1 MKGFDKVLSKLIES
15 ENNNSITQMNNMELR
30 YTNKLLKMEIIG
42 LKMEIIS
49 NLERD
54 IKLKHNEGYQ

>member
-1 MKGFDKVLSKLIES
+1 
-15 ENNNSITQMNNMELR
+15 MELR

>member
-54 IKLKHNEGYQ
+54 IKLKHNEG